1 VVVTAA
7 FNYRG
12 PHLIDFFRR
21 YDLASPAEHGVD
33 DSVSMPSDLEA
44 DAARAVLDPD
54 VSGPLVKFA
63 VNSSQ
68 DDNVAVPL
76 IGLDT
81 RQGGAGTAAGAHDVV
96 CAASGV
102 LAHNDAD
109 IFTPIAMTLV
119 QPPTAFA
126 SRTMMIWT
134 TILLRR

>member
-1 VVVTAA
+1 VTAA

-12 PHLIDFFRR
+12 PHLINFFRR
-21 YDLASPAEHGVD
+21 YDLASPAERSVD
-33 DSVSMPSDLEA
+33 DSVSTPSDLEA
-44 DAARAVLDPD
+44 DAARAVLGPD

-68 DDNVAVPL
+68 DDSVAVPL
-76 IGLDT
+76 VGLDT
-81 RQGGAGTAAGAHDVV
+81 RQGGAGAATGAHDVI

-102 LAHNDAD
+102 LAHDDAD
-109 IFTPIAMTLV
+109 VFTPVAMTPV
-119 QPPTAFA
+119 RPSTAFA